1 MKKYFDKNKF
11 FRLINL
17 DKSKF
22 IIRFAEM
29 NTLAEENYLKSIYH
43 LSLNSTSVSTN
54 QLAALLN
61 TKASSV
67 TDMLKKLSDKGL
79 INYTPYQG
87 VSLTAA
93 GEKIAVNIVRKHRLW
108 EYFLVEKLD
117 FKWDQV
123 HEMAEELEHISSN
136 ELADRLDKFMG
147 YPKYDPHGDPIP
159 DCNGLFKIHNL
170 KAISSIGVNEGG
182 VICGVRDHSTAF
194 LQYLEKQQ
202 LTIGKTVLVC
212 EIIEFDHSVILLA
225 ENKQVQISR
234 EVANNLLISV

>member
-1 MKKYFDKNKF
+1 MYN
-11 FRLINL
+11 
-17 DKSKF
+17 
-22 IIRFAEM
+22 M

-79 INYTPYQG
+79 INYMPYQG
-87 VSLTAA
+87 VSLTTA
-93 GEKIAVNIVRKHRLW
+93 GEKIAVNIIRKHRLW

-117 FKWDQV
+117 FKWDEV
-123 HEMAEELEHISSN
+123 HEMAEEMEHISST
-136 ELADRLDKFMG
+136 ELIDRLDKFMG

-170 KAISSIGVNEGG
+170 KAVASVGLNTGG
-182 VICGVRDHSTAF
+182 VICGVRDHSASF
-194 LQYLEKQQ
+194 LQYLEKQE
-202 LTIGKTVLVC
+202 LTIGKTILVKD
-212 EIIEFDHSVILLA
+212 IIEFDRSVIL
-225 ENKQVQISR
+225 ESEGKPKQISR